1 MVKTRSANIELLR
14 IISMIMVV
22 VLHFFYHGEI
32 LRWTTVESSGYLIY
46 WSVEALAFV
55 AVNVFVLISGYFL
68 CLSRFKLSRI
78 ISTWIQVLL
87 YSILCTI
94 VCMFIKEEYSLRS
107 ILQAIVPLTTN
118 QYWFATSY
126 MMMLCLS
133 PFLNIALNH
142 MTRKEHVFAIGGA
155 LFLFSIMPTFLVWER
170 KLITNGMDFIWFCV
184 LYIIAAYIR
193 KYGLLKNVI
202 HKWYLYGYILCSFVL
217 ALFRL
222 PLSFISMHVGLGDK
236 LTGILYSYN
245 SVFVVVSSV
254 LLFSF
259 FLHVHVDNDRIKSII
274 LKVSP
279 LTFAVYLIHDH
290 PMVRSVLW
298 SSLPLRQWF
307 DGGILE
313 TLAGMLISVISIFV
327 ICCLVDKCRM
337 VLFYFLG
344 IEIKI
349 KKLDAMWQKFI
360 V

>member
-1 MVKTRSANIELLR
+1 MDTSFIVFYFMYNRVYVYQRRVFFAKYITGCCTFDNKSILVCN
-14 IISMIMVV
+14 
-22 VLHFFYHGEI
+22 VLHYDALSQSIFKY
-32 LRWTTVESSGYLIY
+32 SSQ
-46 WSVEALAFV
+46 SHD
-55 AVNVFVLISGYFL
+55 
-68 CLSRFKLSRI
+68 
-78 ISTWIQVLL
+78 
-87 YSILCTI
+87 
-94 VCMFIKEEYSLRS
+94 EER
-107 ILQAIVPLTTN
+107 ACVRN
-118 QYWFATSY
+118 
-126 MMMLCLS
+126 
-133 PFLNIALNH
+133 
-142 MTRKEHVFAIGGA
+142 RGA

-193 KYGLLKNVI
+193 KYGLPKNVI

-245 SVFVVVSSV
+245 SIFVVVSSV

-290 PMVRSVLW
+290 PMVRNVLW

-307 DGGILE
+307 DGGILT
-313 TLAGMLISVISIFV
+313 TLMGMVISVISIFV

-337 VLFYFLG
+337 VLFHFIG
-344 IEIKI
+344 IEAKV

-360 V
+360 M